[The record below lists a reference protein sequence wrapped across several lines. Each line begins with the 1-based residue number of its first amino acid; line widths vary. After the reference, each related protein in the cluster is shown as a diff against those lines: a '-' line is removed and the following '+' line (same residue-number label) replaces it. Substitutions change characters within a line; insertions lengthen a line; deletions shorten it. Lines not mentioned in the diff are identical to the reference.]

1 MEEAADPVEEGPRAA
16 SFIKDQK
23 CRLVCLGADRESI
36 SPIGMKGFFEQL
48 EMYITSKFKMTQY
61 SGWRSQIY

>member
-1 MEEAADPVEEGPRAA
+1 LMVDGLKF
-16 SFIKDQK
+16 SFLPESSGKSNLK
-23 CRLVCLGADRESI
+23 CLGADRESI